1 MPADC
6 IGAGGHGI
14 GRGCSSIVSVN
25 ADPAEIIAEPRL
37 KKRARRGVERLL
49 RLPKRLMD
57 NRRRF
62 DAHGLRRAVDFM
74 CSFFLS
80 SSSRSAQFAAE
91 LRGTR

>member
-25 ADPAEIIAEPRL
+25 ADPAEIMAEPRL
-37 KKRARRGVERLL
+37 KKRAQRGVERLL

-62 DAHGLRRAVDFM
+62 DAHGLRRRGGLHVQLFLV
-74 CSFFLS
+74 FFL
-80 SSSRSAQFAAE
+80 ALGAIC
-91 LRGTR
+91 G